1 MDFKV
6 SILDQIKENY
16 KPLLILLSG
25 TALVFLISKYFKAR
39 SCESEEKDPGRE
51 LPTVEDIQR
60 FIEELPLDIS
70 QLENNQEGLKELI
83 GELSEISEDEEWKEL
98 VASLK
103 KFYEEGSVV

>member
-16 KPLLILLSG
+16 KPLLLLLSG
-25 TALVFLISKYFKAR
+25 TAIVFIISKYFKAR
-39 SCESEEKDPGRE
+39 SCDSVEKDPSRE
-51 LPTVEDIQR
+51 LPTVEDIQK

-98 VASLK
+98 VASLQ
-103 KFYEEGSVV
+103 KFYEESSAV